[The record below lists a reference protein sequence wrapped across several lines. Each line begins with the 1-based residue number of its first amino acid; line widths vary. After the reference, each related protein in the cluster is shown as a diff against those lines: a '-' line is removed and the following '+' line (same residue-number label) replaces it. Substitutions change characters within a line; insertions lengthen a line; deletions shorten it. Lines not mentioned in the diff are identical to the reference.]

1 MNLPK
6 TRTDN
11 LLEQNLDKETLIY
24 DLTADKAFNLNET
37 STIVYRA
44 CCQNLT
50 FKELKRESKLT
61 DELIYLALDEL
72 KRNDLITDENY
83 VSPFAGMSRREV
95 IKNVGLASMVALP
108 VITGL
113 VTPTA
118 ANAASNCPDPFTPS
132 GIPNGC
138 RTGASINDVQS
149 CQGQS
154 DADRTSLCQSFGGIF
169 TSRCASGNAA
179 YAGDC
184 VNSGSN
190 SSNYTCVCAA

>member
-44 CCQNLT
+44 CSQNLT
-50 FKELKRESKLT
+50 FKELKRESKFT

-72 KRNDLITDENY
+72 KRNHLITDVNY
-83 VSPFAGMSRREV
+83 VSPFTGMNRREV
-95 IKNVGLASMVALP
+95 IKKVGLASMVALP
-108 VITGL
+108 IITGL
-113 VTPTA
+113 ITPTA
-118 ANAASNCPDPFTPS
+118 ANAASNCPDPFSVS

-138 RTGASINDVQS
+138 PAGGGISDPQS
-149 CQGQS
+149 CGGQS
-154 DADRTSLCQSFGGIF
+154 DASRTDTCNAF
-169 TSRCASGNAA
+169 TVIRSRCASGNVR

-184 VNSGSN
+184 TDNGANNSFYS
-190 SSNYTCVCAA
+190 CVCTA